1 MYSYVVRQV
10 EQVAMETMWT
20 QVDGIDRG
28 RKLRWLGW
36 FHGCVLPKIPGTVE
50 CLWDLGRWNLSF
62 GATGHWC
69 GIHFGAQ
76 SAVSSERVAPALF
89 PPPSALHDR
98 GVYRRCLCQVFP
110 AASCLL
116 NKLHLASL

>member
-1 MYSYVVRQV
+1 
-10 EQVAMETMWT
+10 METVWT

-28 RKLRWLGW
+28 RKLCWLGW
-36 FHGCVLPKIPGTVE
+36 FHDCVLP
-50 CLWDLGRWNLSF
+50 
-62 GATGHWC
+62 
-69 GIHFGAQ
+69 Q
-76 SAVSSERVAPALF
+76 SPAKD
-89 PPPSALHDR
+89 PVHDG